1 MASNQGSQP
10 RWLVPRSPQI
20 PPELRLLPFRGAEA
34 VRRGLLTRARLR
46 GGAWRRLLPDV
57 YIASDVEVDFRL
69 WCEAVVTLLG
79 ASSHGVAISGRSA
92 ARLFGV
98 SIGHRVLPGELPN
111 LSAPPLPDE
120 PVEATVPPGRFLPGA
135 PPSVVKIVRSR
146 LMASDITLVNTL
158 PVTAPARTAF
168 DLARQLGRDEAVA
181 AIDSMLNK
189 RIVTLADA
197 RAYLLASP
205 PVAGRPRVAG
215 VFNRADA
222 GAQSPMETYLR
233 LFLVDHGFP
242 RPVVQLA
249 VRDDSG
255 HLLGYVDLGYRE
267 QRVGIEYEGDYHRD
281 RTTFRRDIARVN
293 AMQDAGWVIV
303 RVTASDL
310 RDPARFLRQLR
321 SLLAARTPRS
331 SRRAG

>member
-1 MASNQGSQP
+1 MALDQRGRP
-10 RWLVPRSPQI
+10 LWLVPPMPRI
-20 PPELRLLPFRGAEA
+20 PPDLRLLPFRGSEA
-34 VRRGLLTRARLR
+34 VRRGLLTRSRLR
-46 GGAWRRLLPDV
+46 RGGWRRLLPDV
-57 YIASDVEVDFRL
+57 YIAADVEVDFRL
-69 WCEAVVTLLG
+69 WCEAVVVFLG
-79 ASSHGVAISGRSA
+79 ASSRGVAISGRSA

-98 SIGHRVLPGELPN
+98 SIGHPVLPGELPN
-111 LSAPPLPDE
+111 VTAPRLPDE
-120 PVEATVPPGRFLPGA
+120 RIEATVPPDRFLPGTPQSA
-135 PPSVVKIVRSR
+135 VKIVRAR
-146 LMASDITLVNTL
+146 LMPSDITLVNTL

-168 DLARQLGRDEAVA
+168 DLARHLGRDEAVA

-189 RIVTLADA
+189 GIVTLVDA
-197 RAYLLASP
+197 RAYLLGSP
-205 PVAGRPRVAG
+205 SVAGRPRVAG

-249 VRDDSG
+249 VRDERG

-281 RTTFRRDIARVN
+281 RLTFRRDIARVN
-293 AMQDAGWVIV
+293 AMQEAGWVIV

-310 RDPARFLRQLR
+310 RDPGRLLRQLR
-321 SLLAARTPRS
+321 SLLAARSARS
-331 SRRAG
+331 ERRAG